1 MYRDDEPSLSEE
13 DLYHGGRSM
22 GETSEW
28 VEVNRQLRKQGFQTL
43 RILAAKDVPV
53 SSGRYVCLDPEC
65 SENLRHTLLTLLAE
79 GDHRQTLIQDLMD
92 TIKCLKDDVASQ
104 TLKSNQAQT
113 RAKDLKIMLECSR
126 ARVQELEKEQKSTA
140 SQFVDESEM
149 GRNMRNTI
157 HKRCQQLEEAFAE
170 KELEMDKL
178 KKKLRVMRE
187 EEQKRVKRQNQVF
200 MEFKKRT
207 ARAHSVL
214 DEKLLDIIDLYEGQL
229 HDLKQELE
237 AYRSG
242 ESRAVSFDKDGP
254 PFTSTMAY
262 EPTKNAKSLIKGL
275 EKQLREADK
284 KSKALEEERELMTLE
299 MNSRPQMKDYRL
311 MSLRVKK
318 LERLLA
324 LHSISIPGE
333 KTKRDPFHSKR
344 KFSTHLEDLD
354 YLPVDFCQ
362 QFLRDICA
370 ELGVVD
376 VERVVPEIRGLSDRL
391 EASRKY
397 ENRMEDPSRA
407 GRRHQFSRP
416 DSALSEASAQ
426 HSLGVIENWRRDINQ
441 LQALQEALNRLLEQ
455 LCPRA
460 RIHLT
465 SNHTVAD
472 MTEIIER
479 LADEETTVVTK
490 GGYEHISR
498 STLEGIVEHF
508 QTLFD
513 ISTVSG
519 VLPRMNEIYR
529 RLGEAQN
536 VQNTLRNLLGLAE
549 DASSSSVV
557 DAVGRLCQAHNSTTS
572 RQLQQL
578 FETDDLG
585 SVIRRLDEHT
595 QFFPAFKE
603 IMCKLFEILGVE
615 RMDQIVPAVRAL
627 KLLAS

>member
-13 DLYHGGRSM
+13 DLYHGGRS
-22 GETSEW
+22 
-28 VEVNRQLRKQGFQTL
+28 
-43 RILAAKDVPV
+43 
-53 SSGRYVCLDPEC
+53 RYVCLDPEC

-92 TIKCLKDDVASQ
+92 TIKCLKS
-104 TLKSNQAQT
+104 
-113 RAKDLKIMLECSR
+113 
-126 ARVQELEKEQKSTA
+126 ELEKEQKSTA

-397 ENRMEDPSRA
+397 ENFCYDVQDTVQRMEDPSRA